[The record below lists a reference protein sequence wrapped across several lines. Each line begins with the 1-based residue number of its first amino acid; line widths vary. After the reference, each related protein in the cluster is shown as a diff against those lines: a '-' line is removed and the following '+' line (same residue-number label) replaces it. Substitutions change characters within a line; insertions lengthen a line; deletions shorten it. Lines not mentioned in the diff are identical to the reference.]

1 MEVTSL
7 YSIPEKSYNRKIP
20 RISIMKRFAF
30 VIPFYRASQQLY
42 SSFAVI
48 REIGTGGIKLFVNSQ
63 MSRTD
68 DRVSRDEYDKLAREL
83 EVYLSFC
90 FITPHLHSPLM

>member
-1 MEVTSL
+1 
-7 YSIPEKSYNRKIP
+7 
-20 RISIMKRFAF
+20 MKRFEF
-30 VIPFYRASQQLY
+30 VIPFYRASQKLY

-48 REIGTGGIKLFVNSQ
+48 TEIGRGGIKLFVNSQ

-83 EVYLSFC
+83 EVNLSFC
-90 FITPHLHSPLM
+90 FITPHLHSPLT